1 MIQVSSCLVAD
12 EQYKLALEKIEEIL
26 LLEPQHYNAIE
37 IGLSAAEL
45 INNQEKIQE
54 YSILLHEKYE
64 KDFINDI
71 QNTHK
76 YYQLI
81 KEINL
86 RHAINNTNSNIS
98 KWVIKEREINKN
110 DAISLGKYKGLDCY
124 GRISTDIKYT
134 QHNEFINVLEKGIIY
149 NQQGNNGVK
158 FLKENAVEIK
168 INGEY
173 TNKLYTNP
181 QGELLINFD
190 HLGMPLARR
199 EIFAG
204 WSFRYSVIK

>member
-1 MIQVSSCLVAD
+1 MDLVIQVSSCLVAD

-26 LLEPQHYNAIE
+26 LLEPQNYSAIE

-54 YSILLHEKYE
+54 YSVLLYE

-76 YYQLI
+76 YYQSI
-81 KEINL
+81 KELNL
-86 RHAINNTNSNIS
+86 RHAINNTNSNVS
-98 KWVIKEREINKN
+98 KWVIKEGEINKN

-124 GRISTDIKYT
+124 GRISTDIKCDNT
-134 QHNEFINVLEKGIIY
+134 Q
-149 NQQGNNGVK
+149 

-168 INGEY
+168 INGDNRLY

-190 HLGMPLARR
+190 HFGNHKDV
-199 EIFAG
+199 IKFAG
-204 WSFRYSVIK
+204 EHNLEFHEAF